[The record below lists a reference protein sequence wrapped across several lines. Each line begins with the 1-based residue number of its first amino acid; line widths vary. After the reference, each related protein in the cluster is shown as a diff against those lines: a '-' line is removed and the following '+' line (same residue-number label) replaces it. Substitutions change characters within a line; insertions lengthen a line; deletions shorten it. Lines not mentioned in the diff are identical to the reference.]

1 MKKGTIITAVVL
13 IFLGVFTL
21 IGVSKYFSTQNTEID
36 LRTTTVA
43 QNKKCEAYFD
53 KMWKILKQKAG
64 VTDQYKQ
71 AFSEIYPKL
80 IEGRYSANG
89 DGSLMK
95 WITESNPSFD
105 ASMYKDLMKSI
116 EIERTGYF
124 NEQATLI
131 DMQREYEAFIKKV
144 PNRWFLGSE
153 IKPIEIKIITS
164 SSTKDAYATGEEND
178 IELFEK
184 PTDKK

>member
-1 MKKGTIITAVVL
+1 MKKAIV
-13 IFLGVFTL
+13 
-21 IGVSKYFSTQNTEID
+21 IGVSVFIGLFLIIIVSMNFSTQNTEID
-36 LRTTTVA
+36 LRTITLA

-80 IEGRYSANG
+80 IEGRYSKG

-95 WITESNPSFD
+95 WVTESNPTFD

-116 EIERTGYF
+116 EIERTGFF
-124 NEQATLI
+124 NEQSYLI
-131 DMQREYEAFIKKV
+131 DKQREHESFIKKA
-144 PNRWFLGSE
+144 PNRWFLNDT
-153 IKPIEIKIITS
+153 IKPVEIKIITS
-164 SSTKDAYATGEEND
+164 LSTKEAYATGEEND
-178 IELFEK
+178 VELFQK
-184 PTDKK
+184 DSTKK

>member
-1 MKKGTIITAVVL
+1 MNPKTIIALGVSAFVA
-13 IFLGVFTL
+13 IFLIIVFSMNIS
-21 IGVSKYFSTQNTEID
+21 IGNKEID

-43 QNKKCEAYFD
+43 ENKKCEAYFD

-71 AFSEIYPKL
+71 AFNEIYPKL
-80 IEGRYSANG
+80 IEGRYSKG

-95 WITESNPSFD
+95 WITESNPQFD

-116 EIERTGYF
+116 EIERTGFF

-131 DMQREYEAFIKKV
+131 DMQREHEAFLKKA
-144 PNRWFLGSE
+144 PNRWFLSSDLKPVE
-153 IKPIEIKIITS
+153 IKVITS
-164 SSTKDAYATGEEND
+164 ADTKETYRTGEENNV
-178 IELFEK
+178 ELF
-184 PTDKK
+184 DKK

>member
-1 MKKGTIITAVVL
+1 MKSKTIIALGISAFVA
-13 IFLGVFTL
+13 IF
-21 IGVSKYFSTQNTEID
+21 IIIIFSMSISTENTEID

-71 AFSEIYPKL
+71 AFNEIYPKL
-80 IEGRYSANG
+80 IEGRYSKG

-95 WITESNPSFD
+95 WITESNPQFD

-116 EIERTGYF
+116 EIERTGFF
-124 NEQATLI
+124 NEQSILI
-131 DMQREYEAFIKKV
+131 DMQREHEAYLKKA
-144 PNRWFLGSE
+144 PNRWFLSSDLKPVE
-153 IKPIEIKIITS
+153 IKVITS
-164 SSTKDAYATGEEND
+164 ADTKETYRTGEENNVD
-178 IELFEK
+178 LF
-184 PTDKK
+184 DKK